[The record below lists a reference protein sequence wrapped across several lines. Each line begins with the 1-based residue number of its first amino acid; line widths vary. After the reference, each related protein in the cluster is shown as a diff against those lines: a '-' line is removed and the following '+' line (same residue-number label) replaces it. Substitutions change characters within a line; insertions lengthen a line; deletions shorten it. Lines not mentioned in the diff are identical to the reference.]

1 MKQRAELEILSVFVN
16 FSGQNFVKVADGS
29 GILEEF
35 GKNYKANYFECTI
48 NRMKKSEKKSR

>member
-29 GILEEF
+29 GILQRFQPELRPEF
-35 GKNYKANYFECTI
+35 QSQKQPAPPNDI
-48 NRMKKSEKKSR
+48 L